1 MFSLKFKITFVEAI
15 REKKTHCHILQGL
28 TEIKFAGVL
37 LLTNKTVS
45 QL

>member
-1 MFSLKFKITFVEAI
+1 MFSLTFKITFVEAI
-15 REKKTHCHILQGL
+15 REKKRTHILQGL